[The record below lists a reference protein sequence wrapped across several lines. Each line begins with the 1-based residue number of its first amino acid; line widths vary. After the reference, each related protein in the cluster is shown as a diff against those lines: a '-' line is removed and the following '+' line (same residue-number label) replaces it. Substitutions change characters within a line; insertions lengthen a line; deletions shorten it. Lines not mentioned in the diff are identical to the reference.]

1 MSLPRIAMF
10 MQRLTAFLN
19 SYWKIQLNR
28 FLCVFSSFSSRSQKK
43 MQLVSN
49 ISFFAMFVMYFMTAI
64 FGYLTFYGKY
74 AALYW
79 WK

>member
-1 MSLPRIAMF
+1 
-10 MQRLTAFLN
+10 
-19 SYWKIQLNR
+19 
-28 FLCVFSSFSSRSQKK
+28 

-74 AALYW
+74 AVLY
-79 WK
+79 